1 VSESSVDL
9 KDPASYRHW
18 THVTIRFSDEDR
30 MGHVNNAAYS
40 VWIEAAR
47 VAYLE
52 RLYRPGTELD
62 TVLARIIVDY
72 LRETRWPGDVH
83 IGSRLL
89 GVGNKSLRT
98 GYGVFRDG
106 ECLASSEC
114 VNVFFDPRTRASTT
128 PPAAVREALLAELE
142 GLQR

>member
-52 RLYRPGTELD
+52 SLYRAGTELD

-106 ECLASSEC
+106 ECLATSEC
-114 VNVFFDPRTRASTT
+114 VSVFFDPQTRGSTA
-128 PPAAVREALLAELE
+128 PPVAVREALRAELE
-142 GLQR
+142 ELQR

>member
-1 VSESSVDL
+1 MSESSVDL

>member
-1 VSESSVDL
+1 MSEHPVDL
-9 KDPASYRHW
+9 KDPACYRHW

-52 RLYRPGTELD
+52 SLYRPHETLD
-62 TVLARIIVDY
+62 TVLARIIIDY
-72 LRETRWPGDVH
+72 LQETRWPGDVQ

-89 GVGNKSLRT
+89 GVGTKSLRT

-106 ECLASSEC
+106 VCLASSEC
-114 VNVFFDPRTRASTT
+114 VNVFFDPRARASTV
-128 PPAAVREALLAELE
+128 PPAQVRDALHAELAAL
-142 GLQR
+142 GA

>member
-1 VSESSVDL
+1 VNAGSVDL
-9 KDPASYRHW
+9 KDRAAYRHW

-52 RLYRPGTELD
+52 SLYRPGTELD

-72 LRETRWPGDVH
+72 LHETRWPGDVH

-89 GVGNKSLRT
+89 AVGSKSLRT
-98 GYGVFRDG
+98 VYGVFRDDR
-106 ECLASSEC
+106 CLATSEC
-114 VNVFFDPRTRASTT
+114 VNVFFDPRTRTSTL
-128 PPAAVREALLAELE
+128 PPAPVREALLAELA
-142 GLQR
+142 GLQA

>member
-1 VSESSVDL
+1 MSASSVDL
-9 KDPASYRHW
+9 KDRESYRHF

-52 RLYRPGTELD
+52 SLYRPGAELD

-72 LRETRWPGDVH
+72 LQETHWPGDVH
-83 IGSRLL
+83 IGSRLMA
-89 GVGNKSLRT
+89 VGNKSLRT
-98 GYGVFRDG
+98 AYGVFRDDQ
-106 ECLASSEC
+106 CLATSEC
-114 VNVFFDPRTRASTT
+114 VNVFFDPRVRSSTV
-128 PPAAVREALLAELE
+128 PPAPVHEALLAELARL
-142 GLQR
+142 GA